1 MPFRDA
7 YKITGSIVMMAEK
20 SGVDLSEM
28 SIEEL
33 KSVDSRIEEDVLT
46 FLNLRN
52 SMNAR
57 DSYGG
62 TATEE
67 TVNQLRYY
75 IEWIKGIS

>member
-1 MPFRDA
+1 
-7 YKITGSIVMMAEK
+7 
-20 SGVDLSEM
+20 M

-33 KSVDSRIEEDVLT
+33 KVVDTRIEEDVLT

-57 DSYGG
+57 ASYGG

-67 TVNQLRYY
+67 TARQMAYY
-75 IEWIKGIS
+75 IEWIKGLS